1 MKNRIYSYGYCVK
14 DGKLNIIDHEVAIVR
29 EIFNSYIQGR
39 ALSQI
44 AAGLVE
50 RQIEFYNGVCNWNKN
65 TISRIIANKKYIG
78 DKGYIPI
85 INEEIF
91 NEANEIKGSKDNGN
105 VPCSPEIKY
114 LKGITY
120 CEHCGEMYYRRPLWS
135 TRERWICRNGCKTG
149 KYIADDTII
158 SEIRLTLKRIQDNN
172 SLVQVTSE
180 SVKYR
185 KTQEIIRYN
194 NEISRMTNAN
204 NPSFNVVKKMIFEC
218 ASLKFKEC
226 KEDTAQSYNDY
237 VLKSINEIADR
248 PLTIKDLQ
256 SLIISIGIDLNG
268 EMTIKFKNGAKIKN
282 GQTKE

>member
-1 MKNRIYSYGYCVK
+1 
-14 DGKLNIIDHEVAIVR
+14 
-29 EIFNSYIQGR
+29 
-39 ALSQI
+39 
-44 AAGLVE
+44 
-50 RQIEFYNGVCNWNKN
+50 
-65 TISRIIANKKYIG
+65 
-78 DKGYIPI
+78 
-85 INEEIF
+85 
-91 NEANEIKGSKDNGN
+91 
-105 VPCSPEIKY
+105 
-114 LKGITY
+114 
-120 CEHCGEMYYRRPLWS
+120 
-135 TRERWICRNGCKTG
+135 
-149 KYIADDTII
+149 
-158 SEIRLTLKRIQDNN
+158 
-172 SLVQVTSE
+172 VQVTSE

>member
-1 MKNRIYSYGYCVK
+1 VK

-65 TISRIIANKKYIG
+65 TISRIIAK
-78 DKGYIPI
+78 
-85 INEEIF
+85 
-91 NEANEIKGSKDNGN
+91 
-105 VPCSPEIKY
+105 
-114 LKGITY
+114 
-120 CEHCGEMYYRRPLWS
+120 
-135 TRERWICRNGCKTG
+135 
-149 KYIADDTII
+149 
-158 SEIRLTLKRIQDNN
+158 KRIQDNN

-237 VLKSINEIADR
+237 VLKSINEIADS